1 MIFFV
6 KCTLNEIIRNIKDLK
21 NLASETRKV
30 TTETELEL
38 KSTWFIIY
46 RVADGQR
53 TCAELSRSLR
63 IFKQHNRASNKH
75 GQKSCFTTVTM
86 TCKRAIK
93 DKIKEL
99 DGIGKKAAEGAI
111 LKQYSMIFLN
121 KV

>member
-1 MIFFV
+1 M
-6 KCTLNEIIRNIKDLK
+6 KQLENIKDLK

-30 TTETELEL
+30 TTKTELEL
-38 KSTWFIIY
+38 KTLGFFIY
-46 RVADGQR
+46 RVAGGL
-53 TCAELSRSLR
+53 ALSW

-75 GQKSCFTTVTM
+75 GQKSCFTAVTM